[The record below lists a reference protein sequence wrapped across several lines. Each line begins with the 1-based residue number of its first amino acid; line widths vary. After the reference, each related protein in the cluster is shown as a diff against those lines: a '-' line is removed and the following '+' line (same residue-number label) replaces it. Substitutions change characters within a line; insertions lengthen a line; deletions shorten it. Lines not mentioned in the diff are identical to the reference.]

1 MSRGLRLGE
10 WPLAA
15 TVVAGALAA
24 STLLVALFESS
35 LEIANASAVY
45 VVAVSAVAILFGTG
59 PAMLTAVGSFLL
71 YNLFFVDR
79 RLALVDAWP
88 QELLTLVLLLFIG
101 FVISRLAGLQRQRAD
116 EAERR
121 EHEARGLFGISREL
135 VGSERLADAMQ
146 AVADRLVEDARMSS
160 VWIGVGPTA
169 ATERVVAGST
179 PTDIAG
185 PSTTSHAVLHR
196 DASDG
201 TGRWVR
207 IHPPMAGAA
216 QAGATS
222 VEGRGLRLYRVELRA
237 GDEIVGSLW
246 AERRLPDPPRMEETR
261 LLAAAADQLGAAIR
275 RDRLLAQAAELE
287 IVRRSDELK
296 SAFVDSVSHDLR
308 TPLATIRAEA
318 GNLADPEIDLPA
330 EERRAIARAID
341 DEADRLN
348 KLVGDLLDMSR
359 IQGGALVADFEV
371 VPLEELVRPAVDRVS
386 GNGRTRP
393 IDMNLPADLPDVRVD
408 AALLDRVL
416 ANLLDNAMKYAGD
429 GAAIRVSAARSGRD
443 AVSLSVED
451 GGPGVPDDA
460 LVTIFDRFSR
470 LEGPARARRG
480 VGLGLA
486 IVRGMTEAM
495 GGSVQASRSELGGL
509 AVTLQLPAA
518 NGVPS

>member
-15 TVVAGALAA
+15 TFVAGALAA

-45 VVAVSAVAILFGTG
+45 LVAVSAVAILFGTG
-59 PAMLTAVGSFLL
+59 PALLTAVGSFLL

-101 FVISRLAGLQRQRAD
+101 IVISRLAGLQRQRAD

-169 ATERVVAGST
+169 ATERVVAGSS
-179 PTDIAG
+179 PADVAG

-207 IHPPMAGAA
+207 IHPPIAGVGPSAPVS
-216 QAGATS
+216 TN
-222 VEGRGLRLYRVELRA
+222 GRGHRLYRVELRA

-318 GNLADPEIDLPA
+318 GNLADPHIDLPA

-348 KLVGDLLDMSR
+348 RLVGDLLDMSR
-359 IQGGALVADFEV
+359 IQGGALVPDFEV
-371 VPLEELVRPAVDRVS
+371 VPLEELVRPAVDRLS
-386 GNGRTRP
+386 GDNRVVRP
-393 IDMNLPADLPDVRVD
+393 IQIDLPADLPDVRVD

-416 ANLLDNAMKYAGD
+416 ANLLDNAVKYAGE
-429 GAAIRVSAARSGRD
+429 GAAIRVSAAKSDGD
-443 AVSLSVED
+443 TVSLVIED
-451 GGPGVPDDA
+451 AGPGVPDDA

-470 LEGPARARRG
+470 LDSPARARRG

-495 GGSVQASRSELGGL
+495 GGTVRAGRSELGGL
-509 AVTLQLPAA
+509 AVTLQLSAA
-518 NGVPS
+518 GVPS